1 MTDIQPA
8 TQQTQI
14 FAPSRNIILTNT
26 GAFLDRD
33 ATEQDVINFVNSAD
47 RAKVHIRLAQGDALL
62 QAQARFGTDPM
73 NLIGG
78 DGSSY
83 DYWTI
88 TLQICRFF
96 SPEYRYEDVRH
107 FDHYRGGVLYG
118 HRKLDRDGK
127 CLLPPDICRELLS
140 EAVKNSYSAAVVCEK
155 THALIYGNAEQ
166 ASDKADK
173 AAEQKA
179 KDEAKAANEA
189 PEPTNEVP
197 ERGETPSQNEQPPI
211 DAPMRVSV
219 TNFID
224 SVAKLAAMVTHSTF
238 TDSEIAGIRRATK
251 MLNEKVGV

>member
-1 MTDIQPA
+1 
-8 TQQTQI
+8 
-14 FAPSRNIILTNT
+14 
-26 GAFLDRD
+26 
-33 ATEQDVINFVNSAD
+33 VNSAD

-88 TLQICRFF
+88 TLQVCKFF
-96 SPEYRYEDVRH
+96 PPEYRYEDVRH
-107 FDHYRGGVLYG
+107 FDHYRGGILYG
-118 HRKLDRDGK
+118 HSKSDREDGK
-127 CLLPPDICRELLS
+127 CLLSPEICRQLLA
-140 EAVKNSYSAAVVCEK
+140 EAVAQGHSAAIVREK
-155 THALIYGNAEQ
+155 THALIYGANDQER
-166 ASDKADK
+166 DKADK
-173 AAEQKA
+173 ASEQKA
-179 KDEAKAANEA
+179 NDEAKAAHQE
-189 PEPTNEVP
+189 PEKDNTTP
-197 ERGETPSQNEQPPI
+197 ERDDTPSQHEQPTV

-224 SVAKLAAMVTHSTF
+224 SVAKLAAMVTPTTF

>member
-14 FAPSRNIILTNT
+14 FAPSRNIIMTRT
-26 GAFLDRD
+26 GAILDRD
-33 ATEQDVINFVNSAD
+33 ATESDCFDFINCAD
-47 RAKVHIRLAQGDALL
+47 RAKVHLRLAAGDILL
-62 QAQARFGTDPM
+62 QAQTRFGQDPM
-73 NLIGG
+73 NIVGG

-88 TLQICRFF
+88 TLQVCRFF
-96 SPEYRYEDVRH
+96 PPEYRYEDVRH

-140 EAVKNSYSAAVVCEK
+140 EAVKNSYSASVVCEK
-155 THALIYGNAEQ
+155 THALIYGAQEQ
-166 ASDKADK
+166 ASDKSDK
-173 AAEQKA
+173 AAEKKA

-189 PEPTNEVP
+189 PEPDNTTP
-197 ERGETPSQNEQPPI
+197 DRDETPSQNEQPPI